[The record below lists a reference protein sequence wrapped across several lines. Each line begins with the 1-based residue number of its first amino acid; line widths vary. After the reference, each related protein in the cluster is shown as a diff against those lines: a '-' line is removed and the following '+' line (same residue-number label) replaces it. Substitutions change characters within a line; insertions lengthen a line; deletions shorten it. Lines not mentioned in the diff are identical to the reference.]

1 MQFLHKDTSKNSS
14 SARADQRDPLQQ
26 LEWMG
31 PNATPV
37 PIFRGAHKTELA
49 QVENHRVGADISYLL
64 ALWVSDSM
72 TILMRALSFA
82 KFGLVFYH
90 FVSMA
95 PCLQA
100 RQAVFP
106 SKGQD
111 IWQELDAIFYASP
124 H

>member
-1 MQFLHKDTSKNSS
+1 MQFLHKGTSKNSS

-26 LEWMG
+26 MEWMG
-31 PNATPV
+31 PKATPG

-49 QVENHRVGADISYLL
+49 QVEKHRVDADISYYL
-64 ALWVSDSM
+64 ALWVSDIM
-72 TILMRALSFA
+72 TMLMRALSFA

-90 FVSMA
+90 SVSMA

-111 IWQELDAIFYASP
+111 IWQELDPTFYASP